1 MIKNEISPKS
11 YADLHCYTYCGL
23 CTTAGMVLEFCTCSD
38 LQMLIKTFSPLS
50 DLVFRHIP
58 NTHTS
63 CIKSGIYNS
72 LTTSFRPQSPA
83 SGITNWKS
91 GLLLSAAVGA
101 GLSLPSGGYLMQING
116 AVYRRFLQGSISY
129 L

>member
-1 MIKNEISPKS
+1 
-11 YADLHCYTYCGL
+11 
-23 CTTAGMVLEFCTCSD
+23 
-38 LQMLIKTFSPLS
+38 MLIKTFSPLS

-63 CIKSGIYNS
+63 CIESGITPLY
-72 LTTSFRPQSPA
+72 TTSFTLQSPA

-101 GLSLPSGGYLMQING
+101 GLSLPSGGYLMQMNG
-116 AVYRRFLQGSISY
+116 AVYRRSLQGYPTSSNRF
-129 L
+129 LRTLSGTVDSSSSPNSSESMRE